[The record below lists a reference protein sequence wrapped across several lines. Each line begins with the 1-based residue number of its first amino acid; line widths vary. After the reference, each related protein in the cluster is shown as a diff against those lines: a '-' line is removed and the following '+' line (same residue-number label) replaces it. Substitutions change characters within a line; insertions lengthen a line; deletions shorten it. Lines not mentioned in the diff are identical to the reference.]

1 MFSDWSSC
9 ALIGYYVHWLVT
21 MPSDWSLC
29 PLIGHHVL
37 WLVIISYYVTSRNS
51 IIKSK
56 RPPYRQTDMFN
67 ILQIL
72 LHLKTYIIKF
82 AYMGKFRWPYRSVP
96 IPITTTYYLLT
107 YFRPNQFYRMDSTSS
122 STSTSTRP
130 SQAALVE
137 AKVEVEAQP
146 TRLGRLRLRLRQRP
160 SLY

>member
-96 IPITTTYYLLT
+96 IPITTTYYLPDYVFFL
-107 YFRPNQFYRMDSTSS
+107 
-122 STSTSTRP
+122 
-130 SQAALVE
+130 
-137 AKVEVEAQP
+137 
-146 TRLGRLRLRLRQRP
+146 TRLRTQQNPKSRLLKHFPTLLLASQIG
-160 SLY
+160 